1 MLPGLRDG
9 DPAGGL
15 PKAALH
21 PHVAIQGMGGGGQV
35 AAGGATAWRYG
46 PAALALLACLVPF
59 AARAAERYPL
69 DPRYGSI
76 AVTVRDL
83 GLFHSTATFARY
95 AGRLTLDLAD
105 PAATRIAVIVAAES
119 LRMSW
124 AGGATLMRSA
134 AFLDVAQHKVIR
146 FESQAVTADGPGR
159 YLVRG
164 QLELRGVTRPI
175 VFAARLKQVSQDPAT
190 GRRVENFALT
200 GHLDR
205 RDFGMT
211 ADPLVIANQVAI
223 AIEARVT
230 LGPAAPGG

>member
-1 MLPGLRDG
+1 M
-9 DPAGGL
+9 
-15 PKAALH
+15 
-21 PHVAIQGMGGGGQV
+21 
-35 AAGGATAWRYG
+35 AAGDRMVRRYG
-46 PAALALLACLVPF
+46 PAALVLLACLAPVV
-59 AARAAERYPL
+59 ARAAERFPL

-83 GLFHSTATFARY
+83 GLFHTTATFARY

-105 PAATRIAVIVAAES
+105 PTATRIAVTVAAGS
-119 LRMSW
+119 LHMSW
-124 AGGATLMRSA
+124 ARGAALMRSA
-134 AFLDVAQHKVIR
+134 AFLDVTRHKVIR
-146 FESQAVTADGPGR
+146 FESQGVTADGPGR
-159 YLVRG
+159 YLVHG

-175 VFAARLKQVSQDPAT
+175 VFAARLRQVSRDPAT
-190 GRRVENFALT
+190 GRRVEDFALT

-211 ADPLVIANQVAI
+211 ADPLIIANQVAI